1 MAESIETG
9 STRKYARVTKP
20 RLSPEDLAA
29 KARIARYKAEDTA
42 AEDQMKQRA
51 LQAYRQQQMD
61 QMQQNAPTTAP
72 TTRTTMG
79 EGFKKG
85 GKVKKMAKGGFVK
98 AADGIA
104 QRGKTRGRFV

>member
-1 MAESIETG
+1 MLFRS
-9 STRKYARVTKP
+9 
-20 RLSPEDLAA
+20 
-29 KARIARYKAEDTA
+29 EDTV